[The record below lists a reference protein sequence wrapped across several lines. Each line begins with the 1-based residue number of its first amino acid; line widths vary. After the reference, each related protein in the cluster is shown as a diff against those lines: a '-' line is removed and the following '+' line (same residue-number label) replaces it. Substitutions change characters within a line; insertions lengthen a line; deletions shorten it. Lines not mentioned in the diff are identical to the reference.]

1 MHSLKHPSAI
11 QQRAI
16 VPVIQGRDCIVQAQ
30 PSTGKT
36 VALSVAV
43 LQTIDTSTKN
53 TQALILAPTRE
64 LAQNIR
70 EVIVALGHHMGIE
83 CHACVGG
90 TNVREEK
97 AKLQE
102 GVHVV
107 VGTSGRVHDMINR
120 HALRV
125 DNIKLFCLDE
135 TDEMLSRGFVDQV
148 HDVFKQLP
156 QATQVVLCS
165 DTLPEDV
172 LDTIEKSVRA
182 LKDPVQILVKSA
194 FTLEGI
200 KQFYINVKKKKKS
213 DTLCDMYNILTKR
226 QTIILCN
233 SRRTVE
239 SLAEKMRSR
248 NLMVSAM
255 VSDA

>member
-1 MHSLKHPSAI
+1 MPIIK
-11 QQRAI
+11 
-16 VPVIQGRDCIVQAQ
+16 GRDCIVQAQ

-36 VALSVAV
+36 VALSVAA

-53 TQALILAPTRE
+53 TQALILSPTRE
-64 LAQNIR
+64 LTQNIR

-102 GVHVV
+102 GVHIV

-125 DNIKLFCLDE
+125 DSIKLFCLDE
-135 TDEMLSRGFVDQV
+135 ADEMLSRGFVDQV

-156 QATQVVLCS
+156 QTTQVVLCS

-172 LDTIEKSVRA
+172 LHATEKSVRA
-182 LKDPVQILVKSA
+182 LKDPVQILVKKSA

-200 KQFYINVKKKKKS
+200 KQFYINVKKKQKS
-213 DTLCDMYNILTKR
+213 DTLCDMHNIFTKR
-226 QTIILCN
+226 QTVILCN

-239 SLAEKMRSR
+239 SHAEKMRSR